1 MQAGETKSGGSA
13 SSSFR
18 EKLLRSLKISLL
30 LFGLAV
36 SGVTLA
42 VWLLGDHKELPFE
55 YEGFD

>member
-1 MQAGETKSGGSA
+1 MQGGEKKSEGAASSGG
-13 SSSFR
+13 R
-18 EKLLRSLKISLL
+18 EKLFRPLKISLL

-42 VWLLGDHKELPFE
+42 VWLLGDHDQLPFE